1 MEAPTR
7 TISRWTTEELIG
19 EVMWRTRSD
28 ASSLALLETKII
40 RARLAASDR
49 GLAEGTQAEP
59 TTVPDLRGV
68 HGTVEMSLDDG
79 GEKAPPL
86 TASGHEVDPD
96 TADAHAHDH
105 THRRLASAK
114 FAAHPNDKLVFVPTH
129 LWYEIGL
136 EEAFRRI
143 RRRRW
148 KDNKPSPGPLR
159 WALDLGYRLMRVS

>member
-59 TTVPDLRGV
+59 ITVPDLRGV

-114 FAAHPNDKLVFVPTH
+114 FAAHEHYHVHPDDLKVDAMLNGHTHARAHSKLPWESH
-129 LWYEIGL
+129 NP
-136 EEAFRRI
+136 A
-143 RRRRW
+143 
-148 KDNKPSPGPLR
+148 
-159 WALDLGYRLMRVS
+159 